1 MKTALDTNILSS
13 LWLNEPT
20 GPEIVTAMRAAKQ
33 DGMLLVSAPVYS
45 ETLAHPFYAED
56 EVLRFYAKSGIVI
69 DFSLAE
75 AVWTEAGRRYA
86 KHAARKRAPSQERP
100 RRILADFV
108 IGAHALLQSNR
119 LMTRDSAFFRRHFP
133 ELPLYSIGEE

>member
-20 GPEIVTAMRAAKQ
+20 GPEIVVAMRTAK
-33 DGMLLVSAPVYS
+33 GEGTLLVSPLVYAES
-45 ETLAHPFYAED
+45 LAHPFYAESQII
-56 EVLRFYAKSGIVI
+56 LFYEKAGIVI
-69 DFSLAE
+69 DFSLPK

-86 KHAARKRAPSQERP
+86 KFAARKRAQSLEGP

-108 IGAHALLQSNR
+108 IGAHALLQANR
-119 LMTRDSAFFRRHFP
+119 LMTLDSAFYRRHFP
-133 ELPLYSIGEE
+133 ELRLYPIEE

>member
-20 GPEIVTAMRAAKQ
+20 GPEIVAAMGAAKRE
-33 DGMLLVSAPVYS
+33 GTLLVSPPVYAES
-45 ETLAHPFYAED
+45 LAHPFYAEP
-56 EVLRFYAKSGIVI
+56 EIILFYAKAGIVI
-69 DFSLAE
+69 DFALSE
-75 AVWTEAGRRYA
+75 TVWTEAGRRYA
-86 KHAARKRAPSQERP
+86 KHAARKRTPSPEGP

-119 LMTRDSAFFRRHFP
+119 LMTLDSTFYRRHFSD
-133 ELPLYSIGEE
+133 LALYPLAR